1 MVIVTGWRYLTIPSV
16 SDFPIKGK
24 TRNSRICKS
33 QQTAVKSSN
42 MNQWT
47 W

>member
-1 MVIVTGWRYLTIPSV
+1 MVIVTGGRYLTIPSV
-16 SDFPIKGK
+16 SDFPIKG
-24 TRNSRICKS
+24 KS